1 MTRDDRYAF
10 RPVALCSLLA
20 LSGVMLLLLG
30 LWLIT
35 MLRDEMMALA
45 LIVLFASGLVF
56 LGVYLLGRCAVIMD
70 AQGVRTRGSVGDWQE
85 VRWTDVV
92 SVSSEPA
99 AHGRKTGDRTML
111 VIRSG
116 SGVAVW
122 VIRNEHTLAMLRRYS
137 PATVPE

>member
-99 AHGRKTGDRTML
+99 ARTENGRANHAGHPERIGRGCVGD
-111 VIRSG
+111 
-116 SGVAVW
+116 
-122 VIRNEHTLAMLRRYS
+122 
-137 PATVPE
+137 PQ